1 MIHYQ
6 LIGAVRDPYIEKNKV
21 ELKKE
26 RLEKLKREIILN
38 CSEKKHYKYKTTT
51 IYRKCYDERTINY
64 TSKKIGIKEGRGYDP
79 DLEEYLVEYDEL
91 VYPIEAILI
100 ERILDDDNEALEEL
114 LDIISNPK
122 RVSKENKYQNKLL
135 ETKEKRNAICDL
147 VREGKLE
154 LSYGVLVLN
163 QLDETI
169 NSLEDHIERNKDRRP
184 VFDFYQSLRESFIF
198 HNADMLSL
206 RDFDRTLS
214 FFDYT
219 DDKSV
224 FNNKINR
231 IKRKVLKTDK

>member
-6 LIGAVRDPYIEKNKV
+6 LIGAVRDPYISKYEV
-21 ELKKE
+21 EIRRE
-26 RLEKLKREIILN
+26 RLEAIKEEMILS
-38 CSEKKHYKYKTTT
+38 CSEIKHHSYKTTNGFVSCDNRIT
-51 IYRKCYDERTINY
+51 NFH
-64 TSKKIGIKEGRGYDP
+64 TSKIRTSEENNG
-79 DLEEYLVEYDEL
+79 LEEYLVEYDEII
-91 VYPIEAILI
+91 YPYEVKLI
-100 ERILDDDNEALEEL
+100 EKVLKEDNTALEEL

-122 RVSKENKYQNKLL
+122 RVSKETKYQNKLL

-198 HNADMLSL
+198 HNVDMLL
-206 RDFDRTLS
+206 IRDFDRTLS

-224 FNNKINR
+224 FDKKINR

>member
-1 MIHYQ
+1 MIYYQ

-26 RLEKLKREIILN
+26 RLEELKREIILN
-38 CSEKKHYKYKTTT
+38 CSEKKHYKYKTTNGFVSCDNRIT
-51 IYRKCYDERTINY
+51 NFH
-64 TSKKIGIKEGRGYDP
+64 TSKIRTSEENNG
-79 DLEEYLVEYDEL
+79 LEEYLVEYDEII
-91 VYPIEAILI
+91 YPYEVKLI
-100 ERILDDDNEALEEL
+100 EKVLKEDNTALEEL

>member
-6 LIGAVRDPYIEKNKV
+6 LIGAVRDPYISKYEV
-21 ELKKE
+21 EIRRE
-26 RLEKLKREIILN
+26 RLEAIKEEMILS
-38 CSEKKHYKYKTTT
+38 CSEIKHHSYKTTNGFVSCDNRIT
-51 IYRKCYDERTINY
+51 NFH
-64 TSKKIGIKEGRGYDP
+64 TSKIRTSEENNG
-79 DLEEYLVEYDEL
+79 LEEYLVEYDEII
-91 VYPIEAILI
+91 YPYEVKLI
-100 ERILDDDNEALEEL
+100 EKVLKEDNTALEEL

-147 VREGKLE
+147 